1 MTAGVCVGCPGPVEA
16 LGGVYGPELS
26 LGPSS
31 PSSCF
36 WVCNSFKDQN
46 LVSFPSLGA
55 PLEGRWVCGCLSGVV
70 WRPGLLLDGRALITS
85 VHPLQ
90 KLG

>member
-1 MTAGVCVGCPGPVEA
+1 M
-16 LGGVYGPELS
+16 LGAQVPMRPWVGVYGLALS

-36 WVCNSFKDQN
+36 WVCNSFKDQ
-46 LVSFPSLGA
+46 SLGSFSSLSA
-55 PLEGRWVCGCLSGVV
+55 PLEGRWVCGCLRGVV

>member
-1 MTAGVCVGCPGPVEA
+1 M
-16 LGGVYGPELS
+16 LGAHVPMRHWVGVYGLALS
-26 LGPSS
+26 LGPFL

-36 WVCNSFKDQN
+36 WVCNSFKDQS
-46 LVSFPSLGA
+46 LVSFSSLDA
-55 PLEGRWVCGCLSGVV
+55 PLEGGWVCGCLSGVV